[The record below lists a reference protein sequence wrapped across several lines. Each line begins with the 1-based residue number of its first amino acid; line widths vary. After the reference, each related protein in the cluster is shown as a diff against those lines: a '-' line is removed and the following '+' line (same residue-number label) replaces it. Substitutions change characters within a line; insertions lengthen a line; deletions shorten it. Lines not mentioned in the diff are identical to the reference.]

1 MYPYQLQY
9 TPRRQ
14 ESLAAGRIHPVMPEP
29 DLKDVLHALL
39 FVADA
44 PLSLQTLCE
53 ATGEPAEAV
62 EAALHALQE
71 ELAARGAVQLVALA
85 GGYQLATKPEY
96 AFYIARLL
104 NPPQKRL
111 SRAALETLAI
121 VAYEQPV
128 TQAQIDAL
136 RGVDSSHT
144 VRQLLARGLIHEL
157 GRKDAPGKPALY
169 GVTLQFLHYF
179 GLNSLEELPEKP
191 TEE

>member
-1 MYPYQLQY
+1 MSP
-9 TPRRQ
+9 
-14 ESLAAGRIHPVMPEP
+14 ESLKE
-29 DLKDVLHALL
+29 VLHALL

-44 PLSLQTLCE
+44 PLSLATLCE
-53 ATGEPAEAV
+53 VTGEPPESV
-62 EAALHALQE
+62 EQALQALQR
-71 ELAARGAVQLVALA
+71 ELAAQGAIQLIAVA

-96 AFYIARLL
+96 APYIARLL
-104 NPPQKRL
+104 NPPQRRL

-121 VAYEQPV
+121 IAYEQPV

-144 VRQLLARGLIHEL
+144 VRQLIARGLVQEL

-169 GVTLQFLHYF
+169 GVTPQFLHYF

-191 TEE
+191 NGD

>member
-1 MYPYQLQY
+1 
-9 TPRRQ
+9 
-14 ESLAAGRIHPVMPEP
+14 MPEP
-29 DLKDVLHALL
+29 ELKDVLHALL

-53 ATGEPAEAV
+53 ATGEPADAV
-62 EAALHALQE
+62 EAALHALQA

-121 VAYEQPV
+121 IAYEQPV
-128 TQAQIDAL
+128 PKRRLTPCAGWTAATPCANCL
-136 RGVDSSHT
+136 
-144 VRQLLARGLIHEL
+144 
-157 GRKDAPGKPALY
+157 PA
-169 GVTLQFLHYF
+169 G
-179 GLNSLEELPEKP
+179 
-191 TEE
+191 

>member
-1 MYPYQLQY
+1 M
-9 TPRRQ
+9 
-14 ESLAAGRIHPVMPEP
+14 AEP

-39 FVADA
+39 FVAEA
-44 PLSLQTLCE
+44 PLSIQTLCE
-53 ATGEPAEAV
+53 ATGESAERV
-62 EAALHALQE
+62 EAALQALQA
-71 ELAARGAVQLVALA
+71 ELAMRGAIQLVSLA

-121 VAYEQPV
+121 IAYEQPV

-144 VRQLLARGLIHEL
+144 VRQLLMRGLIQEV
-157 GRKDAPGKPALY
+157 GRKDSPGKPALY
-169 GVTLQFLHYF
+169 GITPQFLHYF
-179 GLNSLEELPEKP
+179 GLASLDELPERP
-191 TEE
+191 DTPEQG